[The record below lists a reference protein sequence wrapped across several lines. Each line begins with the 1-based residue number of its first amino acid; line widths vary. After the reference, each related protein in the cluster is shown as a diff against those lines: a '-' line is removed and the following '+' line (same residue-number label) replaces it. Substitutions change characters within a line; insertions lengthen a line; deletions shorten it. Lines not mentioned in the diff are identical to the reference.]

1 MKFVD
6 VRNDVAFPK
15 IFGHANRAIV
25 CIAFLNAV
33 LIQGGSIR
41 ALFAGE
47 DQR

>member
-15 IFGHANRAIV
+15 IFGHANRAAV
-25 CIAFLNAV
+25 RIAFLNAV
-33 LIQGGSIR
+33 LVQDGFSR
-41 ALFAGE
+41 ALLAGE